1 MVGKAMAKQC
11 KLEQGSQ
18 DWLLFRQ
25 NHLGSSDTPIVLGVS
40 PYATRM
46 DLFNQKVHGYRQDVS
61 SSMRRGHDLEPVARA
76 IVEDELGTFLFP
88 EVYESDEH
96 QFMSCSLDG
105 ISPDGKTMVEIKCPK
120 RSDHEMALRGKIP
133 DKYAPQLQKQLLVMG
148 LEDMTYFSFDGQK
161 GTSVKVYRDES
172 MIRRIVDEEQR
183 FWDNVLSKTPPTV
196 LDSDEWV
203 AYALELAE
211 VKKKMLSLEE
221 QENELRVKLEDGMF
235 VMPPNAKEIKGNGF
249 SIGIMANSITNIRL
263 IQYLL
268 YVSFF
273 TEMESS

>member
-1 MVGKAMAKQC
+1 MAKQC
-11 KLEQGSQ
+11 KLEQGSH

-46 DLFNQKVHGYRQDVS
+46 DLFNQKVHGYRQDIS

-221 QENELRVKLEDGMF
+221 QENELRVKLEEIGQGRDLIYENLKFTSYLSKGA
-235 VMPPNAKEIKGNGF
+235 VDYGAIPILRDIDLELYRKPPQKRYRF
-249 SIGIMANSITNIRL
+249 S
-263 IQYLL
+263 
-268 YVSFF
+268 F
-273 TEMESS
+273 